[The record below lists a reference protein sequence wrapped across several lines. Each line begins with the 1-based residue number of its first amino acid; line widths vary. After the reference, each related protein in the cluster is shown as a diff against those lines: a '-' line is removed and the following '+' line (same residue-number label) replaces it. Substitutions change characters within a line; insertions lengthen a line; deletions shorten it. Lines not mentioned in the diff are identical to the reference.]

1 MIHQQT
7 LMLKQISRNKNNN
20 LIYPHHLVMRFALF
34 SLLLLYS
41 VSAYSQTVIQVIVRD
56 SKTNEAL
63 PYCNISVKGTKK
75 GTITNDDGAFR
86 IYSNLIMDTLVFS
99 YVGYKGLEIPSL
111 RLYHEKFVLLERK
124 DVLLQ
129 EFTVHAS
136 DEFLYKILE
145 QCRKKIIKNQA
156 SCTSKVYYGI
166 ETQSR
171 GKPVE
176 ILECYYNG
184 YLNGTAIEK
193 LLLKNGRIG
202 LSGLDQ
208 RYFLTLN
215 SSKAIS
221 QVNLAIKNKNW
232 PSIPLQFNLKDLK
245 KIFRLSLG
253 TGDNEMYYIEFYPW
267 KDTNQHFHGGLWIDK
282 KTFSL
287 IKIDLSI
294 ENAARHPFQPLFSF
308 DSLSHVGLNI
318 SHSYKDEGS
327 CNVLD
332 HINFSY
338 SATYKSVRDS
348 STVKIPSIVSREIV
362 TKGVMYFY
370 DYGSPF
376 ILPYFE
382 YDADYDDYRKMSV
395 IPYNEVFWNN
405 NNPFILTEEQ
415 KESLGFFSQDGY
427 LVNYRQGNYGKN
439 FLQST
444 DYHSI
449 FYESNYTFWDP
460 EKRIMLNKKLQQ
472 NSTYS
477 QEKINNSILNNLYSL
492 KVQVLLDITQVG
504 NTFSCKSYTVF
515 DPNKTFYHLPEQPQ
529 TNSFL
534 NIYFD
539 ICEIER
545 RKMENVLNSS
555 SFTIEQIDSIYKGVR
570 KSIDNLTRQYLKE
583 VKLGQNEKSL
593 SKWNDYILKNLGI
606 DNKKIFPSENNK

>member
-1 MIHQQT
+1 
-7 LMLKQISRNKNNN
+7 
-20 LIYPHHLVMRFALF
+20 MRFALS
-34 SLLLLYS
+34 SLLLLCS
-41 VSAYSQTVIQVIVRD
+41 VFAYSQTVIQAIVQD
-56 SKTNEAL
+56 SKTNKAL
-63 PYCNISVKGTKK
+63 PYCNISIKGTKK
-75 GTITNDDGAFR
+75 GTITNGDGVFR
-86 IYSNLIMDTLVFS
+86 ITVNLNMDTLVLS
-99 YVGYKGLEIPSL
+99 YVGYKASEIPSL
-111 RLYHEKFVLLERK
+111 RLYHEKFALLERK

-136 DEFLYKILE
+136 DEFLYKILD
-145 QCRKKIIKNQA
+145 QCRKKMIKNQA
-156 SCTSKVYYGI
+156 SRTSKVYYGI

-176 ILECYYNG
+176 MLECYYNG
-184 YLNGTAIEK
+184 YLNGTTIEK

-202 LSGLDQ
+202 LAGLDQ

-221 QVNLAIKNKNW
+221 QLNLTSKNENC
-232 PSIPLQFNLKDLK
+232 PSIPLQFNKKDLK
-245 KIFRLSLG
+245 KIFRLSLE
-253 TGDNEMYYIEFYPW
+253 TGDNEMYHIEFYPR
-267 KDTNQHFHGGLWIDK
+267 KDTNQHFHGGLWIDI

-294 ENAARHPFQPLFSF
+294 ENAARHPFLPLFSF

-318 SHSYKDEGS
+318 SHTYKDEGS
-327 CNVLD
+327 YNVLD

-338 SATYKSVRDS
+338 HAIYKSVRDT
-348 STVKIPSIVSREIV
+348 STVKIPSIISREIV

-370 DYGSPF
+370 DYGNPF

-415 KESLGFFSQDGY
+415 KESLGFFSQEGY
-427 LVNYRQGNYGKN
+427 LINYREGNYGTN
-439 FLQST
+439 FLQSA

-449 FYESNYTFWDP
+449 LYESNYTFWDP

-472 NSTYS
+472 NSTYP
-477 QEKINNSILNNLYSL
+477 QEKINNSILNNLYYL
-492 KVQVLLDITQVG
+492 KVQILLDITQVG
-504 NTFSCKSYTVF
+504 NTLSCKSYTVF

-529 TNSFL
+529 TNAFL

-545 RKMENVLNSS
+545 RKMENALNSS
-555 SFTIEQIDSIYKGVR
+555 SFTIEQIDSIYKGAK
-570 KSIDNLTRQYLKE
+570 KSIDNITGQYLKE
-583 VKLGQNEKSL
+583 VKLGQNEKS
-593 SKWNDYILKNLGI
+593 SNKWNDYILKNLGI
-606 DNKKIFPSENNK
+606 DNKKIFSNENNN